1 MSSLNKF
8 LLVLVLGVTVL
19 TTVPRATAQADVAH
33 FNLFPNPKFASC
45 LGVSGGATPAA
56 KVTVYRGKLNDT
68 LVISAK
74 NIRPGLAFDMFT
86 VQRTNLLPDA
96 TVDPAF
102 TGSFGFAWYQ
112 SDLQANRDGKINATI
127 KTVLLD
133 QIFGFDPELSNPNPV
148 NTFHLGFWFN
158 DPNDANVN
166 GCVFDVT
173 HPTPFNGEH
182 KAGPLAMIS
191 VPDADTNL
199 GPLCTNPNTDTDPP
213 SCNP

>member
-96 TVDPAF
+96 TTQSPA
-102 TGSFGFAWYQ
+102 TRSGASPPAIPK
-112 SDLQANRDGKINATI
+112 LIMPAAPRATA
-127 KTVLLD
+127 V
-133 QIFGFDPELSNPNPV
+133 SS
-148 NTFHLGFWFN
+148 
-158 DPNDANVN
+158 AARSS
-166 GCVFDVT
+166 
-173 HPTPFNGEH
+173 
-182 KAGPLAMIS
+182 KA
-191 VPDADTNL
+191 
-199 GPLCTNPNTDTDPP
+199 
-213 SCNP
+213 